1 VTALRLALVGAPN
14 CGKSTLFNGL
24 TGGRAKVANYPGATV
39 ETRSGRFVTPHGRA
53 VELIDLPGFY
63 GLTPRSLDERVAIEA
78 LTGKPD
84 GAPPPDM
91 LLVLIDAANI
101 RTHLH
106 SVLQIAALGRPM
118 MVVLNMIDLATRDG
132 LEIDIAK
139 LEERLGVPRKQGRSA
154 LLARLDAELERVH
167 KKCERFLD
175 SNTRPLKNPDCVLD
189 STKSERSLESAFH
202 KAPAARANMPA
213 SDDLKT
219 LQRQARE
226 IARAVIIHEPAL
238 NRATRIIDNAV
249 LHPVAGPF
257 ILASI
262 LFFMFQAVFS
272 WSAAPMEAMDA
283 GAVALGRFV
292 AGAMPQG
299 WLNDLLVNGVIAGV
313 GSVVIFL
320 PQIIILFA
328 FILVLEASG
337 YMARAAFLLDDL
349 MMRVGLN
356 GRAFIPLLSS
366 FACAI
371 PGIMAARVIES
382 ERDRLTTIL
391 IAPLMT
397 CSARLPIYALIIAA
411 FIPPDRVGLFNLQGL
426 VMFGLYLAGVVSAV
440 TVAFILKRTVTKGRP
455 QPLIMELPTYK
466 LPNFR
471 DFFVGL
477 TTRASAFLKRAG
489 TIILA
494 TSIALWFLASYPA
507 SATSLRESFAGRIGS
522 VLETIL
528 APIGFNLEIAIALVP
543 GMAAREVA
551 VGALGTVY
559 AVQGGDENVEGLSA
573 MLQSAWS
580 LPTALAFL
588 AWYVF
593 APQCFAT
600 LATIRRETN
609 SWKWMGFTLVY
620 LFALAYIAAG
630 IVYWTASAAGL

>member
-39 ETRSGRFVTPHGRA
+39 ETRSGRFVTPQGRA

-63 GLTPRSLDERVAIEA
+63 GLTPRSVDERVAIET
-78 LTGKPD
+78 LRGETD
-84 GAPPPDM
+84 GAQAPDM

-132 LEIDIAK
+132 LEIDVVK
-139 LEERLGVPRKQGRSA
+139 LEERLGVPVVATRATRKQGRSA
-154 LLARLDAELERVH
+154 LLARLDQELESYSH
-167 KKCERFLD
+167 KTPRDK
-175 SNTRPLKNPDCVLD
+175 
-189 STKSERSLESAFH
+189 
-202 KAPAARANMPA
+202 MPA
-213 SDDLKT
+213 NDDLKT
-219 LQRQARE
+219 LQREARE

-238 NRATRIIDNAV
+238 NQATRIIDKAV
-249 LHPVAGPF
+249 LHPVAGLL
-257 ILASI
+257 ILAGI

-320 PQIIILFA
+320 PQIIVLFA

-411 FIPPDRVGLFNLQGL
+411 FIPPDRVGPFNLQGL

-477 TTRASAFLKRAG
+477 ATRASAFLKRAG

-528 APIGFNLEIAIALVP
+528 APIGFNLEISIALVP

-559 AVQGGDENVEGLSA
+559 AVQGDGDNVEGLST

-620 LFALAYIAAG
+620 LFALAYVAAG